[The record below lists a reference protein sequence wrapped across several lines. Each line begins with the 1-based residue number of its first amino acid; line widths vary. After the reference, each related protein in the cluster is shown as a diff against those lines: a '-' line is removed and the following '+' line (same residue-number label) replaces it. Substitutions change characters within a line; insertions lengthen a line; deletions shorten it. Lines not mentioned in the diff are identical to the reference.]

1 MRVRI
6 PAFHQNCPIPILDCA
21 AACPRYSDASQV
33 GNEASSNV
41 EIESGLPV
49 E

>member
-1 MRVRI
+1 MRLRVV
-6 PAFHQNCPIPILDCA
+6 ALQDQTCPIRDCA